1 MFADLAGDLADLN
14 MKKRILKSVQINY
27 DNCGERIRGGSRQVC
42 FVLLITG
49 SLGIS
54 HNYIDVYTFLYK
66 FTPPSPD
73 IPNLAGQALNHRVL
87 VAVIIFRKT
96 PNIF

>member
-1 MFADLAGDLADLN
+1 
-14 MKKRILKSVQINY
+14 MKKGISRSVQINY
-27 DNCGERIRGGSRQVC
+27 ENCEVRIPGGSRDRC